1 LGEEGVGKIK
11 EKIIGFHGRSPL
23 VTPKKGR
30 GGGGKGGKGGKGEWG
45 RSKGTQRKLRGIF

>member
-1 LGEEGVGKIK
+1 MGEEGVGKIK

-30 GGGGKGGKGGKGEWG
+30 GGGGKGEWG

>member
-1 LGEEGVGKIK
+1 MGEEGVGKIK